1 MTTDIKLHS
10 PALLPESYC
19 PDIHERL
26 VLYKR
31 LATCETEAQ
40 INTVHEELIDRFGL
54 PEQPVKTLIES
65 HRLRLLAKE
74 MGIDAI
80 DATTEALTIAFGKN
94 HKIDPAEI
102 ILLMQNN
109 KNYRLAGPEKLRVSA
124 VMEEVD
130 TRIKTVKT
138 VLRQLQGK

>member
-1 MTTDIKLHS
+1 MLSRRPTMDS
-10 PALLPESYC
+10 
-19 PDIHERL
+19 
-26 VLYKR
+26 
-31 LATCETEAQ
+31 
-40 INTVHEELIDRFGL
+40 VHEDVVLVD
-54 PEQPVKTLIES
+54 
-65 HRLRLLAKE
+65 
-74 MGIDAI
+74 I